1 MKLQRTLPLLLLLA
15 LLAGCGTSS
24 QPSALTAEERTQ
36 LYQTA
41 IESARDAEMNEVIGI
56 LTDTGDDM
64 ADVIFELLG
73 VTAADMSAF
82 ALSVS
87 PMNIKAYGIAAI
99 YPAAGKSDAVLEG
112 LNAFIDRQKQS
123 FEQYLADQYEI
134 ASNARLETLEDGTIL
149 LVMCEDQDA
158 VFDAIETR
166 SRRSPEPKNR
176 LIQPEKEPGGSLSH
190 YPSLRS
196 LWQESFR
203 QPDSSARQGLR
214 RPRRWIIMEHTTVR
228 STLEV
233 LVCKRA
239 QAVSC
244 FPSFP
249 CRGPMASAP
258 LAFPPGASSTFW
270 PRPGRSSGRFSPWFL
285 PAAVIPPTCP
295 HPLSRATPFS
305 WIWRS

>member
-41 IESARDAEMNEVIGI
+41 IESARDAEMNEAIGI

-87 PMNIKAYGIAAI
+87 PMNIKA

-158 VFDAIETR
+158 VFDAIRDTIE
-166 SRRSPEPKNR
+166 
-176 LIQPEKEPGGSLSH
+176 
-190 YPSLRS
+190 
-196 LWQESFR
+196 
-203 QPDSSARQGLR
+203 
-214 RPRRWIIMEHTTVR
+214 
-228 STLEV
+228 
-233 LVCKRA
+233 
-239 QAVSC
+239 
-244 FPSFP
+244 
-249 CRGPMASAP
+249 
-258 LAFPPGASSTFW
+258 GA
-270 PRPGRSSGRFSPWFL
+270 
-285 PAAVIPPTCP
+285 A
-295 HPLSRATPFS
+295 
-305 WIWRS
+305 

>member
-41 IESARDAEMNEVIGI
+41 IESARDAEMNEAIGI
-56 LTDTGDDM
+56 LTDT

-158 VFDAIETR
+158 VFDAIRDTIE
-166 SRRSPEPKNR
+166 
-176 LIQPEKEPGGSLSH
+176 
-190 YPSLRS
+190 
-196 LWQESFR
+196 
-203 QPDSSARQGLR
+203 
-214 RPRRWIIMEHTTVR
+214 
-228 STLEV
+228 
-233 LVCKRA
+233 
-239 QAVSC
+239 
-244 FPSFP
+244 
-249 CRGPMASAP
+249 
-258 LAFPPGASSTFW
+258 GA
-270 PRPGRSSGRFSPWFL
+270 
-285 PAAVIPPTCP
+285 A
-295 HPLSRATPFS
+295 
-305 WIWRS
+305 

>member
-41 IESARDAEMNEVIGI
+41 IESTRDAEAIGI
-56 LTDTGDDM
+56 LTDAGDDM

-134 ASNARLETLEDGTIL
+134 AGNARLETLEDGTIL

-158 VFDAIETR
+158 VFDAIRDTIE
-166 SRRSPEPKNR
+166 
-176 LIQPEKEPGGSLSH
+176 
-190 YPSLRS
+190 
-196 LWQESFR
+196 
-203 QPDSSARQGLR
+203 
-214 RPRRWIIMEHTTVR
+214 
-228 STLEV
+228 
-233 LVCKRA
+233 
-239 QAVSC
+239 
-244 FPSFP
+244 
-249 CRGPMASAP
+249 
-258 LAFPPGASSTFW
+258 GA
-270 PRPGRSSGRFSPWFL
+270 
-285 PAAVIPPTCP
+285 A
-295 HPLSRATPFS
+295 
-305 WIWRS
+305 

>member
-41 IESARDAEMNEVIGI
+41 IESARDAEMNEAIGI

-64 ADVIFELLG
+64 TDVIFELLG
-73 VTAADMSAF
+73 GTAADMSAF
-82 ALSVS
+82 ALAVS

-134 ASNARLETLEDGTIL
+134 ASNAHLETLEDGTIL

-158 VFDAIETR
+158 VFDAIRDTIE
-166 SRRSPEPKNR
+166 
-176 LIQPEKEPGGSLSH
+176 
-190 YPSLRS
+190 
-196 LWQESFR
+196 
-203 QPDSSARQGLR
+203 
-214 RPRRWIIMEHTTVR
+214 
-228 STLEV
+228 
-233 LVCKRA
+233 
-239 QAVSC
+239 
-244 FPSFP
+244 
-249 CRGPMASAP
+249 
-258 LAFPPGASSTFW
+258 GA
-270 PRPGRSSGRFSPWFL
+270 
-285 PAAVIPPTCP
+285 A
-295 HPLSRATPFS
+295 
-305 WIWRS
+305 

>member
-41 IESARDAEMNEVIGI
+41 IESARDAEMNEAIGI
-56 LTDTGDDM
+56 L
-64 ADVIFELLG
+64 
-73 VTAADMSAF
+73 AADMSAF

-134 ASNARLETLEDGTIL
+134 AGNARLETLEDGTIL

-158 VFDAIETR
+158 VFDAIRDTIE
-166 SRRSPEPKNR
+166 
-176 LIQPEKEPGGSLSH
+176 
-190 YPSLRS
+190 
-196 LWQESFR
+196 
-203 QPDSSARQGLR
+203 
-214 RPRRWIIMEHTTVR
+214 
-228 STLEV
+228 
-233 LVCKRA
+233 
-239 QAVSC
+239 
-244 FPSFP
+244 
-249 CRGPMASAP
+249 
-258 LAFPPGASSTFW
+258 GA
-270 PRPGRSSGRFSPWFL
+270 
-285 PAAVIPPTCP
+285 A
-295 HPLSRATPFS
+295 
-305 WIWRS
+305 

>member
-41 IESARDAEMNEVIGI
+41 IESARDAEMNEAIGI
-56 LTDTGDDM
+56 LTDAGDDM

-99 YPAAGKSDAVLEG
+99 YP
-112 LNAFIDRQKQS
+112 QKQS

-134 ASNARLETLEDGTIL
+134 AGNARLETLEDGTIL

-158 VFDAIETR
+158 VFDAIRDTIE
-166 SRRSPEPKNR
+166 
-176 LIQPEKEPGGSLSH
+176 
-190 YPSLRS
+190 
-196 LWQESFR
+196 
-203 QPDSSARQGLR
+203 
-214 RPRRWIIMEHTTVR
+214 
-228 STLEV
+228 
-233 LVCKRA
+233 
-239 QAVSC
+239 
-244 FPSFP
+244 
-249 CRGPMASAP
+249 
-258 LAFPPGASSTFW
+258 GA
-270 PRPGRSSGRFSPWFL
+270 
-285 PAAVIPPTCP
+285 A
-295 HPLSRATPFS
+295 
-305 WIWRS
+305 

>member
-41 IESARDAEMNEVIGI
+41 IESARDAEMNEAIGI
-56 LTDTGDDM
+56 LTDAGDDM

-158 VFDAIETR
+158 VFDAIRDTIEGASLNQKVVDSTR
-166 SRRSPEPKNR
+166 KGTLAVPFHTILPSEAFGRRVFD
-176 LIQPEKEPGGSLSH
+176 SLT
-190 YPSLRS
+190 
-196 LWQESFR
+196 
-203 QPDSSARQGLR
+203 A
-214 RPRRWIIMEHTTVR
+214 
-228 STLEV
+228 
-233 LVCKRA
+233 
-239 QAVSC
+239 
-244 FPSFP
+244 
-249 CRGPMASAP
+249 
-258 LAFPPGASSTFW
+258 PPG
-270 PRPGRSSGRFSPWFL
+270 RGCGGRAGGL
-285 PAAVIPPTCP
+285 
-295 HPLSRATPFS
+295 
-305 WIWRS
+305 

>member
-41 IESARDAEMNEVIGI
+41 IESARDAEMN
-56 LTDTGDDM
+56 
-64 ADVIFELLG
+64 DVIFELLG

-134 ASNARLETLEDGTIL
+134 AGNARLETLEDGTIL

-158 VFDAIETR
+158 VFDAIRDTIE
-166 SRRSPEPKNR
+166 
-176 LIQPEKEPGGSLSH
+176 
-190 YPSLRS
+190 
-196 LWQESFR
+196 
-203 QPDSSARQGLR
+203 
-214 RPRRWIIMEHTTVR
+214 
-228 STLEV
+228 
-233 LVCKRA
+233 
-239 QAVSC
+239 
-244 FPSFP
+244 
-249 CRGPMASAP
+249 
-258 LAFPPGASSTFW
+258 GA
-270 PRPGRSSGRFSPWFL
+270 
-285 PAAVIPPTCP
+285 A
-295 HPLSRATPFS
+295 
-305 WIWRS
+305 

>member
-41 IESARDAEMNEVIGI
+41 IESARDAEMNEAIGI

-73 VTAADMSAF
+73 VTPADMSAF

-158 VFDAIETR
+158 VFDAIRDTIE
-166 SRRSPEPKNR
+166 
-176 LIQPEKEPGGSLSH
+176 
-190 YPSLRS
+190 
-196 LWQESFR
+196 
-203 QPDSSARQGLR
+203 
-214 RPRRWIIMEHTTVR
+214 
-228 STLEV
+228 
-233 LVCKRA
+233 
-239 QAVSC
+239 
-244 FPSFP
+244 
-249 CRGPMASAP
+249 
-258 LAFPPGASSTFW
+258 GA
-270 PRPGRSSGRFSPWFL
+270 
-285 PAAVIPPTCP
+285 A
-295 HPLSRATPFS
+295 
-305 WIWRS
+305 

>member
-41 IESARDAEMNEVIGI
+41 IESTRDAEMNE
-56 LTDTGDDM
+56 DM

-134 ASNARLETLEDGTIL
+134 AGNARLETLEDGTIL

-158 VFDAIETR
+158 VFDAIRDTIE
-166 SRRSPEPKNR
+166 
-176 LIQPEKEPGGSLSH
+176 
-190 YPSLRS
+190 
-196 LWQESFR
+196 
-203 QPDSSARQGLR
+203 
-214 RPRRWIIMEHTTVR
+214 
-228 STLEV
+228 
-233 LVCKRA
+233 
-239 QAVSC
+239 
-244 FPSFP
+244 
-249 CRGPMASAP
+249 
-258 LAFPPGASSTFW
+258 GA
-270 PRPGRSSGRFSPWFL
+270 
-285 PAAVIPPTCP
+285 A
-295 HPLSRATPFS
+295 
-305 WIWRS
+305 

>member
-41 IESARDAEMNEVIGI
+41 IESARDAEMNEAIGI
-56 LTDTGDDM
+56 LTDAGDDM

-134 ASNARLETLEDGTIL
+134 AGNARLETLEDGTIL
-149 LVMCEDQDA
+149 LVMCCLLY
-158 VFDAIETR
+158 T
-166 SRRSPEPKNR
+166 SP
-176 LIQPEKEPGGSLSH
+176 S
-190 YPSLRS
+190 
-196 LWQESFR
+196 
-203 QPDSSARQGLR
+203 
-214 RPRRWIIMEHTTVR
+214 PRD
-228 STLEV
+228 
-233 LVCKRA
+233 
-239 QAVSC
+239 
-244 FPSFP
+244 
-249 CRGPMASAP
+249 
-258 LAFPPGASSTFW
+258 
-270 PRPGRSSGRFSPWFL
+270 
-285 PAAVIPPTCP
+285 
-295 HPLSRATPFS
+295 
-305 WIWRS
+305 

>member
-41 IESARDAEMNEVIGI
+41 IESARDAEMNEAIGI

-158 VFDAIETR
+158 VFDA
-166 SRRSPEPKNR
+166 KGN
-176 LIQPEKEPGGSLSH
+176 PGGSLSH

-249 CRGPMASAP
+249 CRGPTASAP
-258 LAFPPGASSTFW
+258 SAFPPGASSTFW

-285 PAAVIPPTCP
+285 PAAVIPPTCL